1 MNNATFVSATAGIS
15 NAMRQGSRWAP
26 FAFVAALIFVGA
38 SSFYD
43 GYLVVRT
50 GDMIEQFE
58 RNPVG
63 LYLIHYNGGNPSIF
77 LRLKAAGTIV
87 ALASLAFL
95 HRRAP
100 QLASRVACA
109 LVIFQT
115 ALLCY
120 LDGAFC

>member
-1 MNNATFVSATAGIS
+1 MNHTTFVNATAEARNPAGYG
-15 NAMRQGSRWAP
+15 NRLAA

-43 GYLVVRT
+43 GYLVIRT

-58 RNPVG
+58 QNPIG
-63 LYLIHYNGGNPSIF
+63 LYLIRYNDGNPSIF

-100 QLASRVACA
+100 RLASRVAGA

-115 ALLCY
+115 VLLCY